1 MSRIEDLS
9 IVQEHFSGK
18 VRDIY
23 DLGDKLLIVTS
34 DRISAFDVVFPDVIP
49 NKGKILTQISVHF
62 FKETKNIMDNHFIT
76 DNIDEY
82 PEELHPFRAEL
93 EDRSML
99 VKKAKVVPFECIVRG
114 YITGSA
120 WKEFK
125 NTGTVSGILLPED
138 MKESQRFPEALFTPS
153 TKAEIG
159 EHDENIT
166 YKEMLE
172 RCDKNIAEMLKKK
185 SLELYKYAH
194 KLLFD
199 KNIILAD
206 TKFEFG
212 IMGDKIILIDEM
224 LTPDSSRYWDM
235 EEYEVGAT
243 PKSYDKQYVRDY
255 ISATGWAKEPPA
267 PELPAEVIEKTFA
280 KYYKAYEIIV
290 GEKAKKWDTK

>member
-62 FKETKNIMDNHFIT
+62 FKETKDIMDNHFIT